1 MDFRELTYILAIA
14 KHGNITKAAESL
26 YVGQPTLSK
35 FLMSLE
41 DELGLKLFRRVGNR
55 YVLTHAGER
64 YVEKASQIL
73 SLKGDLD
80 AEMAD
85 IIKRDVGELN
95 VAFASM
101 RCTYM
106 LPGTLPVFHRMH
118 PNVKVN
124 VFEGNSEEN
133 DRRLLEGQAEVAF
146 YTRPSELNPQIRYE
160 PIAQEELL
168 ICACKGHPISRF
180 ARENPAS
187 PYPKLELS
195 MLKNEQIIMM
205 RPQQRTRQIMDGILR
220 REGIGFENVLY
231 TGNIPAIMELVAL
244 GYGVSFVHESH
255 LRHRSGTL
263 PIDCFS
269 FGEPRTV
276 STFVAATRKGSYVSR
291 YAQDFIEIVKRQD
304 ARGEIADGQAAGPAS
319 GRREKDG

>member
-41 DELGLKLFRRVGNR
+41 EELGLKLFRRVGNR

-85 IIKRDVGELN
+85 ILKRGVGELS

-106 LPGTLPVFHRMH
+106 LPCSLPAFHRMH
-118 PNVKVN
+118 PNVKVK

-133 DRRLLEGQAEVAF
+133 DRRLLDGQVEVAF
-146 YTRPSELNPQIRYE
+146 YTRPSELDPRIHYE
-160 PIAQEELL
+160 TIAQEELL
-168 ICACKGHPISRF
+168 ICTCHGHPLGRF
-180 ARENPAS
+180 ARKDPAS
-187 PYPKLELS
+187 PYPKLELGL
-195 MLKNEQIIMM
+195 LKSEQIIMM

-220 REGIGFENVLY
+220 REGIDFENVLY
-231 TGNIPAIMELVAL
+231 TGNLPAIMELVAL
-244 GYGVSFVHESH
+244 GYGVSFIHESH
-255 LRHRSGTL
+255 LRHRAGER
-263 PIDCFS
+263 PIDCYS

-276 STFVAATRKGSYVSR
+276 SEFVAATRKGSYISR
-291 YAQDFIEIVKRQD
+291 YAQDLIEIVRQQVQSS
-304 ARGEIADGQAAGPAS
+304 ADP
-319 GRREKDG
+319 D

>member
-41 DELGLKLFRRVGNR
+41 AELGLKLFRRVGNR
-55 YVLTHAGER
+55 YMLTHAGER

-85 IIKRDVGELN
+85 IIKRGAGALS

-106 LPGTLPVFHRMH
+106 LPCSLPVFHRMH
-118 PNVKVN
+118 PNVKVT
-124 VFEGNSEEN
+124 VYEGSSEEN
-133 DRRLLEGQAEVAF
+133 DRRLLDGQAEVAF
-146 YTRPSELNPQIRYE
+146 YSKPSELNPQIQYE
-160 PIAQEELL
+160 PLAQEELL
-168 ICACKGHPISRF
+168 ICTCKDHPLSRF

-187 PYPKLELS
+187 AYPKLDLS

-231 TGNIPAIMELVAL
+231 TGNLPAIMELVAL
-244 GYGVSFVHESH
+244 GYGVSFIHESH
-255 LRHRSGTL
+255 LRHRSGSL

-276 STFVAATRKGSYVSR
+276 SDFVAAMRKGSYISR
-291 YAQDFIEIVKRQD
+291 YAQDYIEIVKQQVDFSRMSN
-304 ARGEIADGQAAGPAS
+304 A
-319 GRREKDG
+319 

>member
-1 MDFRELTYILAIA
+1 MGFRELTYILAIA
-14 KHGNITKAAESL
+14 KHGNITKAADSL

-35 FLMSLE
+35 FLMALE
-41 DELGLKLFRRVGNR
+41 EELGLKLFRRVGNR
-55 YVLTHAGER
+55 YMLTHAGER

-85 IIKRDVGELN
+85 IIKREVGELS

-106 LPGTLPVFHRMH
+106 LPGSLPAFHRMH

-133 DRRLLEGQAEVAF
+133 DRRLLDGQAEVAF
-146 YTRPSELNPQIRYE
+146 YTRPSELNPQIQYE
-160 PIAQEELL
+160 TIAREELL
-168 ICACKGHPISRF
+168 ICTCKDHPLSRF

-187 PYPKLELS
+187 PYPKLELGL
-195 MLKNEQIIMM
+195 LKNEQIIMM

-220 REGIGFENVLY
+220 REGISFDKVLY
-231 TGNIPAIMELVAL
+231 TGNLPAIMELVAL

-255 LRHRSGTL
+255 LRHRAEIR
-263 PIDCFS
+263 PIDCYS

-276 STFVAATRKGSYVSR
+276 SDFVAATRKGSYISR
-291 YAQDFIEIVKRQD
+291 YAQDFIEIVKRQVD
-304 ARGEIADGQAAGPAS
+304 SSQSEQA
-319 GRREKDG
+319 

>member
-14 KHGNITKAAESL
+14 KHGNITRAAESL

-41 DELGLKLFRRVGNR
+41 AELGLKLFRRVGNR
-55 YVLTHAGER
+55 YVPTHAGER

-85 IIKRDVGELN
+85 IIKRGAGELS

-106 LPGTLPVFHRMH
+106 LPCSLPVFHRMH
-118 PNVKVN
+118 PNVKVT
-124 VFEGNSEEN
+124 VYEGSSEEN
-133 DRRLLEGQAEVAF
+133 DRRLLDGQAEVAF
-146 YTRPSELNPQIRYE
+146 YSKPSELNPQIQYE
-160 PIAQEELL
+160 PLAQEELL
-168 ICACKGHPISRF
+168 ICTCKDHPLSRF

-187 PYPKLELS
+187 AYPKLDLS
-195 MLKNEQIIMM
+195 LLKKEQIIMM
-205 RPQQRTRQIMDGILR
+205 RPQQRTRQIMDGILNSQ
-220 REGIGFENVLY
+220 GVTFENVLY
-231 TGNIPAIMELVAL
+231 TGNLPAIMELVAL
-244 GYGVSFVHESH
+244 GYGVSFIHESH
-255 LRHRSGTL
+255 LRHRSGSL
-263 PIDCFS
+263 AINCFS

-276 STFVAATRKGSYVSR
+276 SDFVAATRKGSYISR
-291 YAQDFIEIVKRQD
+291 YTQDYIEIVKQLVTD
-304 ARGEIADGQAAGPAS
+304 SIGE
-319 GRREKDG
+319 

>member
-1 MDFRELTYILAIA
+1 MNSFHEEEALMDFRELTYLQAIA

-41 DELGLKLFRRVGNR
+41 EELGLKLFRRVGNR
-55 YVLTHAGER
+55 YVPTHAGKR
-64 YVEKASQIL
+64 YMEKASQIL
-73 SLKGDLD
+73 ALKADLD

-85 IIKRDVGELN
+85 IIKREVGEIS

-106 LPGTLPVFHRMH
+106 LPCVLPAFHRMH

-133 DRRLLEGQAEVAF
+133 DRRLLDGQVEVAF
-146 YTRPSELNPQIRYE
+146 YSKPSDLNSQILYE
-160 PIAQEELL
+160 TLAQEELL
-168 ICACKGHPISRF
+168 ICTCKDHPLGRF
-180 ARENPAS
+180 AKPNPAS

-195 MLKNEQIIMM
+195 LLKNEQIIMM

-220 REGIGFENVLY
+220 EAGISFEKVLY
-231 TGNIPAIMELVAL
+231 TSNLPSIMELAAL
-244 GYGVSFVHESH
+244 GYGVSFIHESH
-255 LRHRSGTL
+255 LRHRAGVQ
-263 PIDCFS
+263 PIDCYS
-269 FGEPRTV
+269 FGEPRVVTD
-276 STFVAATRKGSYVSR
+276 FVAATRRGSYMSR
-291 YAQDFIEIVKRQD
+291 YTQDFIDIVRQQVYPD
-304 ARGEIADGQAAGPAS
+304 SVR
-319 GRREKDG
+319 

>member
-41 DELGLKLFRRVGNR
+41 EELGLKLFRRVGNR

-85 IIKRDVGELN
+85 IIKREVGELS

-106 LPGTLPVFHRMH
+106 LPGSLPAFHRMH
-118 PNVKVN
+118 PNVKVH
-124 VFEGNSEEN
+124 VYEGNSEEN
-133 DRRLLEGQAEVAF
+133 DRRLLDGQAEVAF
-146 YTRPSELNPQIRYE
+146 YTRPSELNPQIHYE
-160 PIAQEELL
+160 TIAQEELL
-168 ICACKGHPISRF
+168 ICTCRDHPLRRF

-187 PYPKLELS
+187 PYPKLDLS
-195 MLKNEQIIMM
+195 LLKNEQIIMM

-220 REGIGFENVLY
+220 REGISFENVLY
-231 TGNIPAIMELVAL
+231 TGNLPAIMELAAL

-276 STFVAATRKGSYVSR
+276 SDFVAATRKGSYISR
-291 YAQDFIEIVKRQD
+291 YAQDFIGIVRRQV
-304 ARGEIADGQAAGPAS
+304 AGFQTGEPG
-319 GRREKDG
+319 

>member
-14 KHGNITKAAESL
+14 KHGNITKAADSL

-35 FLMSLE
+35 FLMALE
-41 DELGLKLFRRVGNR
+41 EELGLKLFRRVGNR
-55 YVLTHAGER
+55 YMLTHAGER

-85 IIKRDVGELN
+85 IIKREVGELS

-106 LPGTLPVFHRMH
+106 LPGTLPVFHEMH

-160 PIAQEELL
+160 SIAQEELL
-168 ICACKGHPISRF
+168 ICTCKDHPIGRF

-195 MLKNEQIIMM
+195 LLKNEQIIMM
-205 RPQQRTRQIMDGILR
+205 RPQQRTRQIMNGILR
-220 REGIGFENVLY
+220 REGISYENVLY
-231 TGNIPAIMELVAL
+231 TGNLPAIMELVAL

-255 LRHRSGTL
+255 LRHRSGTR

-276 STFVAATRKGSYVSR
+276 SDFVAAARKGGYISR
-291 YAQDFIEIVKRQD
+291 YARDFIEIVKRQV
-304 ARGEIADGQAAGPAS
+304 ARSESPEE
-319 GRREKDG
+319 R